1 MAKTL
6 VLIRHAKSDWGDL
19 MLSDFERPLNHRG
32 EINAPEMAKRLVKRE
47 LFPQQFI
54 SSPALRAITTA
65 KYFAKELHINPSD
78 IIQKPEIYDALTQS
92 LLSVVNNLDEN
103 SDFTALFGH
112 NPALTSLVNYLCNKA
127 IFNIPTCGMALIKFP
142 FDQWK
147 MLSSG
152 TGELVFFDFPK
163 NDNLI

>member
-6 VLIRHAKSDWGDL
+6 LLIRHAKSDWADQ
-19 MLSDFERPLNHRG
+19 MLSDFNRPLNHRG
-32 EINAPEMAKRLVKRE
+32 EINAPEMAKRLVKRA

-54 SSPALRAITTA
+54 SSPALRAISTA
-65 KYFAKELHINPSD
+65 NHFAKELKINPTD
-78 IIQKPEIYDALTQS
+78 IIQENKIYDALTNS
-92 LLSVVNNLDEN
+92 LLEVVNNLDESSN
-103 SDFTALFGH
+103 FTALFGH
-112 NPALTSLVNYLCNKA
+112 NPGITGLVNYLTNQE

-163 NDNLI
+163 NNSLI

>member
-6 VLIRHAKSDWGDL
+6 LLIRHAKSDWGDL

-32 EINAPEMAKRLVKRE
+32 EINAPEMAKRLAKRE

-65 KYFAKELHINPSD
+65 KYFAKELHINPAD
-78 IIQKPEIYDALTQS
+78 IIQEKDIYDALTDS
-92 LLSVVNNLDEN
+92 LLEVVNNLDESSN
-103 SDFTALFGH
+103 FTALFGH
-112 NPALTSLVNYLCNKA
+112 NPGITGLVNYLSNQE
-127 IFNIPTCGMALIKFP
+127 ISHLPTCGMALLKFP

-147 MLSSG
+147 MVSSG